1 MVIDMIDEEF
11 YLGKKQSEA
20 QAGDAVPV
28 DKPAETAP
36 GALPESE
43 PTVQPP
49 QPEGDEEVKV
59 KLDKKT
65 KMILMAVF
73 ALLLCVAMTGGVM
86 IARNTPETTE
96 TPFTYTT
103 QPVTY
108 VTNANT
114 VPAVVPGEV
123 LTEAGTTAAATAPA
137 ETLTQAAPS
146 TTQGN
151 AQTTAPVNTESLITR
166 FEVNEDELSDWEQIL
181 YGFGFLYNPEQ
192 NMFYSQNDPWQRNM
206 GYTSFYDDI
215 SVLGNMYYDT
225 VRFVFTYDHTRWMY
239 QIWKGRYGITSGCE
253 MGIYYQDWR
262 TENRQ
267 FYDIPTDEDP
277 LPGMYFE
284 LYRYEDLMFTNGP
297 ATHWWLTGFRLLDS
311 SESEALRMVCK
322 FHMPNKGMCDAFEVA
337 VQEQCAALDNL
348 SYTRE
353 GNVISLDWAY

>member
-1 MVIDMIDEEF
+1 
-11 YLGKKQSEA
+11 
-20 QAGDAVPV
+20 
-28 DKPAETAP
+28 
-36 GALPESE
+36 
-43 PTVQPP
+43 
-49 QPEGDEEVKV
+49 
-59 KLDKKT
+59 
-65 KMILMAVF
+65 
-73 ALLLCVAMTGGVM
+73 
-86 IARNTPETTE
+86 
-96 TPFTYTT
+96 
-103 QPVTY
+103 
-108 VTNANT
+108 
-114 VPAVVPGEV
+114 
-123 LTEAGTTAAATAPA
+123 
-137 ETLTQAAPS
+137 
-146 TTQGN
+146 
-151 AQTTAPVNTESLITR
+151 
-166 FEVNEDELSDWEQIL
+166 
-181 YGFGFLYNPEQ
+181 
-192 NMFYSQNDPWQRNM
+192 MFYSQNDPWQRNM

-322 FHMPNKGMCDAFEVA
+322 FYMPNKGMCDAFEVA